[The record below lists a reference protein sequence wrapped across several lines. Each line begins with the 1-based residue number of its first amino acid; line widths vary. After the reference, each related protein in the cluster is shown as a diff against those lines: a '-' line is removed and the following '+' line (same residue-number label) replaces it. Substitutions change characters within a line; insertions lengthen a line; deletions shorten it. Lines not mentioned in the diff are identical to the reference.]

1 MAELNCCLVG
11 YGGIAAF
18 HTDALR
24 QLDGVELHTVVGR
37 REEPTRAFQQE
48 HGFGRAT
55 TDYRE
60 TVDDDEIDAIIITSP
75 SELHH
80 EMTSAA
86 LRAGKHVLVEIPL
99 ALSARG
105 GRELAELAATRDRRL
120 MVAHTRRFMTS
131 GMFVR
136 DFLTSGRAGA
146 VHQHHAY
153 SFWLRHENV
162 GWTGYQ
168 RSWVDDVLFHH
179 GCHLVDFSLWSL
191 DAQVRRVHGELTPLD
206 QRTGT
211 SLDVSMLLRYAS
223 ETIATISLSYNA
235 PQGAAGQLYL
245 CDNGTLDVT
254 GDRVS
259 FAGELLYE
267 GGDGDSLEAA
277 VIVQNRE
284 FVDAIREGREPCCS
298 ATDALASLEV
308 LQQVYDQM
316 VELEGEKN
324 YRRPWGL

>member
-1 MAELNCCLVG
+1 
-11 YGGIAAF
+11 
-18 HTDALR
+18 
-24 QLDGVELHTVVGR
+24 
-37 REEPTRAFQQE
+37 
-48 HGFGRAT
+48 
-55 TDYRE
+55 
-60 TVDDDEIDAIIITSP
+60 
-75 SELHH
+75 
-80 EMTSAA
+80 
-86 LRAGKHVLVEIPL
+86 
-99 ALSARG
+99 
-105 GRELAELAATRDRRL
+105 
-120 MVAHTRRFMTS
+120 
-131 GMFVR
+131 
-136 DFLTSGRAGA
+136 
-146 VHQHHAY
+146 
-153 SFWLRHENV
+153 
-162 GWTGYQ
+162 
-168 RSWVDDVLFHH
+168 
-179 GCHLVDFSLWSL
+179 
-191 DAQVRRVHGELTPLD
+191 
-206 QRTGT
+206 
-211 SLDVSMLLRYAS
+211 MLLRYAS